1 MGCKCKN
8 TKCLKLYCECL
19 RNRATCGPACQC
31 KQSPKTAVDVCNN
44 NEDFKDERK
53 NAIRDILKRNIL
65 AFEEKVS
72 QDQHFKGCKC
82 KNSFCQKKYCECY
95 ERNVACTD
103 KCKCQNCKN
112 GKPCGPHHDMDQSMN
127 TVALEQDSNYGRDPR
142 FSINDNINLH
152 ANETIMVKTGSVNV
166 GVEQPSKFYQRH
178 FDLDQMNESPARVES
193 RAFEDHKLQNES
205 ATI

>member
-1 MGCKCKN
+1 MTEKIVSQTMTQEQLFKKIADQEPRVQQCMGCKCKN

-44 NEDFKDERK
+44 NEEFKEERK

-82 KNSFCQKKYCECY
+82 KNSFC
-95 ERNVACTD
+95 
-103 KCKCQNCKN
+103 
-112 GKPCGPHHDMDQSMN
+112 
-127 TVALEQDSNYGRDPR
+127 
-142 FSINDNINLH
+142 
-152 ANETIMVKTGSVNV
+152 
-166 GVEQPSKFYQRH
+166 
-178 FDLDQMNESPARVES
+178 
-193 RAFEDHKLQNES
+193 
-205 ATI
+205 